1 MEEELPYVLLRV
13 ARVGEVPNKH
23 LSLYLPTMVILFGEY
38 ALQKEVKVGNLP
50 LKGSIVSFDVVD
62 TLCDCTNSLSD
73 IVFIN

>member
-13 ARVGEVPNKH
+13 ARVEKEKKKH
-23 LSLYLPTMVILFGEY
+23 LSLYLPTMVILSGEY
-38 ALQKEVKVGNLP
+38 ASQKEVKVGNLP
-50 LKGSIVSFDVVD
+50 LKGSVVSFDVVD

>member
-13 ARVGEVPNKH
+13 TRVGEVPNKH
-23 LSLYLPTMVILFGEY
+23 LSLYLPTMMILSGEY
-38 ALQKEVKVGNLP
+38 ASQKEVKVGNLP
-50 LKGSIVSFDVVD
+50 LKGSVVSFDVVD